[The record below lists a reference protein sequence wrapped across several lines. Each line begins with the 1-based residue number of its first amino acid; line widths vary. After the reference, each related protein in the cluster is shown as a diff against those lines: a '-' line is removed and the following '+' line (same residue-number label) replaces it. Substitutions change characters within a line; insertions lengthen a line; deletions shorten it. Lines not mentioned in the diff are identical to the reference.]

1 MMRKR
6 WCVLGLLLPCLAQA
20 YITNNPNDTNGT
32 TNSLTTN
39 QNGLSQMIAQKTS
52 DALKTFNKV
61 TYKGMSGNGKEDFF
75 NSQNDDS
82 ADGDG
87 QTTFKIKNSGQGD

>member
-1 MMRKR
+1 
-6 WCVLGLLLPCLAQA
+6 
-20 YITNNPNDTNGT
+20 
-32 TNSLTTN
+32 
-39 QNGLSQMIAQKTS
+39 MISQKTS

-82 ADGDG
+82 PDGNG
-87 QTTFKIKNSGQGD
+87 QKTFTIKNSGQDD

>member
-1 MMRKR
+1 MRKR

-20 YITNNPNDTNGT
+20 YITNNPTGT
-32 TNSLTTN
+32 TNTATN
-39 QNGLSQMIAQKTS
+39 QNGLAQMISQKTS

-82 ADGDG
+82 PDGNG
-87 QTTFKIKNSGQGD
+87 QKTFTIKNSGQDD

>member
-6 WCVLGLLLPCLAQA
+6 WCVLGLLLPCLTQA
-20 YITNNPNDTNGT
+20 YIPNNPTGTNTTT
-32 TNSLTTN
+32 TNN
-39 QNGLSQMIAQKTS
+39 QNGLAQMISQKTS

-61 TYKGMSGNGKEDFF
+61 TYKGMSGDGKEDFF

-87 QTTFKIKNSGQGD
+87 QTTFKIKNSG

>member
-20 YITNNPNDTNGT
+20 YITNNPTGINLST
-32 TNSLTTN
+32 TTN
-39 QNGLSQMIAQKTS
+39 QNGLVQMVSQKTS

-61 TYKGMSGNGKEDFF
+61 TYKGMSGSGKEDFF
-75 NSQNDDS
+75 NSQNDDNS
-82 ADGDG
+82 DGDS
-87 QTTFKIKNSGQGD
+87 QTTFKIKNSGQGI

>member
-6 WCVLGLLLPCLAQA
+6 WCVLGLLLPCLTQA
-20 YITNNPNDTNGT
+20 YITNNPIGTNTTT
-32 TNSLTTN
+32 TNN
-39 QNGLSQMIAQKTS
+39 QNGLAQMIRQKTS

-61 TYKGMSGNGKEDFF
+61 TYKGMSGDGKEDFF

>member
-6 WCVLGLLLPCLAQA
+6 WCVLGLLLPCLVQA
-20 YITNNPNDTNGT
+20 YITNNPTGTNT
-32 TNSLTTN
+32 TTTTN
-39 QNGLSQMIAQKTS
+39 QNGLAQMISQKTS

-61 TYKGMSGNGKEDFF
+61 TYKGMSGDGKEDFF
-75 NSQNDDS
+75 NSQNNDS